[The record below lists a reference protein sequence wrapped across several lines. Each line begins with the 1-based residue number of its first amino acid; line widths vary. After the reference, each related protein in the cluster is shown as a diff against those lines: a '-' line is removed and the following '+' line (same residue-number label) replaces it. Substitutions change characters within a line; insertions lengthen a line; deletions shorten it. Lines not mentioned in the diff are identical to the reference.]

1 MHYNVK
7 NNTNKNMSTLHKMVD
22 AYFPYA
28 QKKMGFDVPVTIVF
42 ESDQENAKNPL
53 GKTAYYDP
61 SNYKVVLYVD
71 NRHPK
76 DVMRSLSHEL
86 VHHKQNC
93 NGELEGITGEQG
105 YAQTEHGHRI
115 EEEAYSLGSTCFRN
129 WEDSVK
135 KRINE
140 TTYSKRRKTMNE
152 DAIRTVVRRVI
163 SESQTLKK
171 YFIDKVQLKEEGEI
185 WSPNHYCIHHG
196 GVNHNGKV
204 EMAEAIQHNYNEEL
218 DRVTHY
224 DMKLSDGTIL
234 ENVPFEEIQV
244 TNASLAEGH
253 GAHAAKRDGDKK
265 KKEKKKDKKL
275 KKFVK
280 KAAKELDENCGCP
293 DLVDEAV
300 EEGLGDEPVNCEE
313 IKERVAKLYADAKET
328 AREYM
333 SWGQG
338 YAHLAQDAAAPIN
351 ATAGKLK
358 EEYPECFKKE
368 KSTVDLSGELGGLG
382 ESKKKPLKEWYGN
395 SLYKK
400 LLKEYTGGKK

>member
-1 MHYNVK
+1 
-7 NNTNKNMSTLHKMVD
+7 MVD

-300 EEGLGDEPVNCEE
+300 EEGLGEEPVNCEE
-313 IKERVAKLYADAKET
+313 IMKDQEAKWEEVERLY
-328 AREYM
+328 
-333 SWGQG
+333 GQ
-338 YAHLAQDAAAPIN
+338 D
-351 ATAGKLK
+351 
-358 EEYPECFKKE
+358 YPELMQQAHAEASTLANKHPECWEKK
-368 KSTVDLSGELGGLG
+368 KTTVQSSAKFGGLG